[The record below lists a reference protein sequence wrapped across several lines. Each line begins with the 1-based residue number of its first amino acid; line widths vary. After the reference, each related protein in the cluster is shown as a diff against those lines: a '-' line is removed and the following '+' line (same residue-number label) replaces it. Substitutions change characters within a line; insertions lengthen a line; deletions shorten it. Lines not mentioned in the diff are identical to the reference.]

1 MTKPLR
7 PEPSPSRDSAF
18 FWEGLRE
25 DKLLCQSCEGCETLR
40 HPPRPMC
47 PHCGSLKWSPVTLSG
62 RGRVH
67 SWIKPV
73 HPPLPMFGEN
83 HHVALIELE
92 EGIRLLS
99 NLCDVATEEIRNE
112 MAVEVFYIPLN
123 DDGARLHQFR
133 PRTEAVDD

>member
-1 MTKPLR
+1 
-7 PEPSPSRDSAF
+7 
-18 FWEGLRE
+18 
-25 DKLLCQSCEGCETLR
+25 
-40 HPPRPMC
+40 
-47 PHCGSLKWSPVTLSG
+47 
-62 RGRVH
+62 
-67 SWIKPV
+67 
-73 HPPLPMFGEN
+73 MFGEN